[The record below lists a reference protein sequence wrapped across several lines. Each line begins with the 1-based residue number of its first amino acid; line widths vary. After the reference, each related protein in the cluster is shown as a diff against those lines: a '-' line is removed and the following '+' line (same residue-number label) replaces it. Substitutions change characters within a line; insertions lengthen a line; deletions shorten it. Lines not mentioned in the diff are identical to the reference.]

1 VSLKNRFETL
11 KEVERMWYWLGQLI
25 GIYK

>member
-1 VSLKNRFETL
+1 LKNRFETL